1 MLRHMDRKKQAQPM
15 KTAKKIQ
22 AGRAGVESRLYLVLG
37 YHSTTQ
43 VSDETGEP
51 APFDKLRIA
60 ADNLSDLMK
69 HLERWERDFDVR
81 EIRLVGLVITISG
94 TPYWG

>member
-1 MLRHMDRKKQAQPM
+1 MKKP
-15 KTAKKIQ
+15 KTKTPKKKKFEV
-22 AGRAGVESRLYLVLG
+22 GRAGVESRLWKVFG

-60 ADNLSDLMK
+60 ADNLSDLMM

-81 EIRLVGLVITISG
+81 EIRLIGLVITVSG